1 MNFMLANNL
10 QEFALHIIC
19 TWIVCFGL
27 FLVGNVIYRYSGLH
41 KHENEYRPVF
51 YSLILGFV
59 FTVSVYATLMTA
71 FKSVLILVVIPAL
84 LVLLTRKGRAFSL
97 PLSIKL
103 RHLSELAIVATGCV
117 IVLNTLPES
126 TYKQMDSF
134 FYLKISESLSMYG
147 QENTNNYY
155 NGFSKVFHGA
165 EAYHYMELWLNNLL
179 LHLFSPTLP
188 NIQVFRIVSFGFLSV
203 AFIFGLFYL
212 AGNLQRGRLPLAT
225 KILCASF
232 IFFYVDILPFLPTGL
247 QRYMVF
253 GFETSFVERPNFR
266 IVYLFLVPVVGMMME
281 KRPDD
286 WLLFFLVALC
296 VVNPTVI
303 LTVVPAMAL
312 LYMLSARTELV
323 FLSRRRFLWF
333 IAFVI
338 SYAAFYFYQR
348 SPVLP
353 PMYQFDMD
361 LLVRF
366 YQRSWKY
373 ILLTIA
379 SGFANIL
386 LILLAAI
393 IVAKAM
399 RLDMTNFLRD
409 HRTAILL
416 LLCVAGSGIL
426 VGRLGDILE
435 NFYQV
440 AFNAHVAVALLV
452 FILFTAAAAN
462 SSTKNL
468 IAAAFFVGGFIFLRV
483 SSTDHKSI
491 FRYNGAGEFG
501 YASYSNEYIK
511 QVSGYLAQNSASYG
525 AYIADSSYY
534 NNMYYSARNPNV
546 YHLPLTY
553 VLANQLHSNVDFC
566 LSDTTAIL
574 HDDSGKLIN
583 NRYLLNAID
592 RSWFHISHQGQEHST
607 AVANFISRNN
617 IHYLICTRNVRVDTS
632 LIPVDRILM
641 DSITGERFLI
651 LKR

>member
-1 MNFMLANNL
+1 MLANNL
-10 QEFALHIIC
+10 QQFAIHIVC

-27 FLVGNVIYRYSGLH
+27 FLLGNIIYRYSGLH
-41 KHENEYRPVF
+41 KHDNEYRPVF
-51 YSLILGFV
+51 YSFTLGFV
-59 FTVSVYATLMTA
+59 FTISVYATLMTA
-71 FKSVLILVVIPAL
+71 FKSVLILVVIPGL

-103 RHLSELAIVATGCV
+103 RHLLEIGIVAAGCV
-117 IVLNTLPES
+117 IVMNALPES

-155 NGFSKVFHGA
+155 NGFSKTFHGV

-179 LHLFSPTLP
+179 LHIFSPTLP

-203 AFIFGLFYL
+203 VFIFGLFYL
-212 AGNLQRGRLPLAT
+212 AGNLQRGRLSLAA

-232 IFFYVDILPFLPTGL
+232 IFFYVDILPSLPSWL
-247 QRYMVF
+247 QQYMVF
-253 GFETSFVERPNFR
+253 GFETSFLERPNFR
-266 IVYLFLVPVVGMMME
+266 IIYVFLVPVVGMMME
-281 KRPDD
+281 KRQDD
-286 WLLFFLVALC
+286 WLLFFLVCLC

-303 LTVVPAMAL
+303 VTVIPAMAL

-353 PMYQFDMD
+353 PMYQVDVD
-361 LLVRF
+361 LLFRF
-366 YQRSWKY
+366 YQRSWRY

-379 SGFANIL
+379 SGFANML
-386 LILLAAI
+386 LILLVAM
-393 IVAKAM
+393 IVAKAL
-399 RLDMTNFLRD
+399 RLDITNFVRE
-409 HRTAILL
+409 HRAAILL
-416 LLCVAGSGIL
+416 LLCVAGSAIL

-440 AFNAHVAVALLV
+440 AFNAHIDVALLV
-452 FILFTAAAAN
+452 FIMFTAAAAN
-462 SSTKNL
+462 SPTKNL
-468 IAAAFFVGGFIFLRV
+468 IAAAFFVAGFIFLRV

-491 FRYNGAGEFG
+491 FRYNGSGEFDHD
-501 YASYSNEYIK
+501 SYSKEYIK
-511 QVSGYLAQNSASYG
+511 QVSSYIAQNSASYG

-534 NNMYYSARNPNV
+534 DNMYYSARNPNV

-566 LSDTTAIL
+566 ISDISAIL
-574 HDDSGKLIN
+574 YDDSGRLLN

-592 RSWFHISHQGQEHST
+592 RSWFHMSQQGKEHST

-617 IHYLICTRNVRVDTS
+617 IHYLICTRNVHVDTS
-632 LIPVDRILM
+632 FIPVEQILT
-641 DSITGERFLI
+641 DTITGERFLI